1 MLHTYIIPSFFMNYS
16 VCRWI
21 HGEKCCPIENYV
33 EEWLNLGV
41 TYIGG
46 CCQTYAADIVRIK
59 EKVEKWRSEWNSKKN
74 NGDV

>member
-1 MLHTYIIPSFFMNYS
+1 MNNL

-21 HGEKCCPIENYV
+21 HGDKCSPIETFV

-46 CCQTYAADIVRIK
+46 CCRTHAANIVGIK
-59 EKVEKWRSEWNSKKN
+59 KEVDKWRSGRNSSN
-74 NGDV
+74 SNGNV